1 MDKFTESSKYIEE
14 MCKVIDIEK
23 PERLEVFTKDQLQ
36 ILFEGLLTGIDTIDA
51 FISCNEFDANQMNEI
66 IDGYRFDIDVPA
78 YLNPKYDWKQ
88 MQIIKTMMFRGF
100 TTDELSEFG
109 FFNENVSWW
118 DMNIMMH
125 ELCNK
130 AS

>member
-1 MDKFTESSKYIEE
+1 MDKFTESSKYIDE

-36 ILFEGLLTGIDTIDA
+36 ILFEGLLSGIDAIDA

-66 IDGYRFDIDVPA
+66 IDGYRFDIDVSA

-109 FFNENVSWW
+109 FFDEDVSWW

>member
-1 MDKFTESSKYIEE
+1 MDKFTESSKYIDE

-36 ILFEGLLTGIDTIDA
+36 ILFEGLLTGIDAIDA

-66 IDGYRFDIDVPA
+66 IDGYRFDIDVSA
-78 YLNPKYDWKQ
+78 YLNPKYNWKQ

-109 FFNENVSWW
+109 FFDEDVSWW

>member
-36 ILFEGLLTGIDTIDA
+36 ILFEGLLTGIDAIDA
-51 FISCNEFDANQMNEI
+51 FISCNEFDPNQMNEI
-66 IDGYRFDIDVPA
+66 IDGYRFDIDVSA

-109 FFNENVSWW
+109 FFNENISWW